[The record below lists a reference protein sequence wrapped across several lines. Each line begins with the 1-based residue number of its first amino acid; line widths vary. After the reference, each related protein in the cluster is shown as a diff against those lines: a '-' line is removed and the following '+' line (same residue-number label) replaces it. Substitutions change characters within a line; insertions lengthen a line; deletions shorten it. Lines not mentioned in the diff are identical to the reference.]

1 MYNSIDSCCTNV
13 IMSQLQELTFY
24 FIQGLPHPRVE
35 EQVSIILH
43 SVAPR
48 VLQVTDAIIY

>member
-1 MYNSIDSCCTNV
+1 
-13 IMSQLQELTFY
+13 MSQLYELTL
-24 FIQGLPHPRVE
+24 QDPPDPEHRVVRDGE

-48 VLQVTDAIIY
+48 VLQVTDAIIEAKI